1 MTSQGETKA
10 ILFHQNKEKSSV
22 LLETT
27 VQELNN
33 IDPYVCAFCVK
44 EDPPSSDGL
53 STVDWIECGNCKVWV
68 HTL

>member
-1 MTSQGETKA
+1 MKVISRLMPCGHS
-10 ILFHQNKEKSSV
+10 LPHQNDAQKSSV

-53 STVDWIECGNCKVWV
+53 STVDWIECGIMCA
-68 HTL
+68 